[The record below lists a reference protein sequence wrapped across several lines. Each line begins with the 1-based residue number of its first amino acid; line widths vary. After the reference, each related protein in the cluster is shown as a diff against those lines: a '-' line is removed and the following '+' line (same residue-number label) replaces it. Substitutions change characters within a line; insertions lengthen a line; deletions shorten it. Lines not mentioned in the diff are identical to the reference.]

1 MMSLPGEKKKSL
13 PFPMP
18 HLPQSME
25 EPNFIKFG
33 TVVGINMTEMY
44 ARFQNNP

>member
-1 MMSLPGEKKKSL
+1 MMSLPEKKKKSL
-13 PFPMP
+13 PSSVP
-18 HLPQSME
+18 HLPWSME

-44 ARFQNNP
+44 ARFQNNF